1 MQTKKRFVLS
11 GYFGF
16 KNFGDEAILSVLISK
31 LRENK
36 HKITVI
42 SSDPPYTKSKFR
54 FVRSIYTFDIRDIIG
69 AIAKTDFL
77 VSGGGSL
84 LQDTTSLKSL
94 LYYLFI
100 IFTGVLFGK
109 KVIIFAQGIGPIKS
123 AAGKIL
129 TKTILRWCTYV
140 SVRDYKSHEL
150 LQQWGINAELLC
162 DPVFSITVP
171 KVEKEKAVAVQL
183 RDCPQMSEDFV
194 DRLADKIVREFPDY
208 KIKIFSFQDAID
220 LDVCKRFEKS
230 LKLLNSDIKTKVY
243 TGLTDEE
250 TIQNIAKS
258 EYLIAMRFHALI
270 AGLLSKVRLLGIN
283 YDIKVEKLANE
294 FNFPLLDL
302 KDDFGQEFTLLKE
315 QNIDSIGEKVRLKHF
330 DWTGFERTINN

>member
-42 SSDPPYTKSKFR
+42 SSDPVYTKGKFR
-54 FVRSIYTFDIRDIIG
+54 FVRSIYTFNIHDIIG

-100 IFTGVLFGK
+100 IFTGILLGK
-109 KVIIFAQGIGPIKS
+109 KVIIFAQGIGPVKS
-123 AAGKIL
+123 AAGKFL
-129 TKTILRWCTYV
+129 TKTILHWCTYV
-140 SVRDYKSHEL
+140 SVRDYKSRDL
-150 LQQWGINAELLC
+150 LKQWGIEAELLC
-162 DPVFSITVP
+162 DPVFSIAVP
-171 KVEKEKAVAVQL
+171 KVEKGKAVAVQL
-183 RDCPQMSEDFV
+183 RDCPGMSEDFV

-208 KIKIFSFQDAID
+208 KIEIYSFQDAID
-220 LDVCKRFEKS
+220 LEACKRFEKS
-230 LKLLNSDIKTKVY
+230 LKLLNLDLETKIY

-270 AGLLSKVRLLGIN
+270 AGLLSKVKLLGIN

-294 FNFPLLDL
+294 FNFPLIDL
-302 KDDFGQEFTLLKE
+302 KDNFGQEFTLLKE
-315 QNIDSIGEKVRLKHF
+315 QNINVIEEKVRLKNF
-330 DWTGFERTINN
+330 DWTGFDRTINN